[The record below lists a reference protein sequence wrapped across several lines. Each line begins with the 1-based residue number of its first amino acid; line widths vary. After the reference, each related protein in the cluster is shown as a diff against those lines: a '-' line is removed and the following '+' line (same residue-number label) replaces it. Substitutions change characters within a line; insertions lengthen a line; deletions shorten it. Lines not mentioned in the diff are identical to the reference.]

1 MADLPPLPRILCLG
15 SIGRDVRALQRALQ
29 AAGVRSDPPTAK
41 PSTARGVQLL
51 NSVKEASADT
61 TRRKIAKA
69 AHTGYINRDE
79 VHYTQQAGTRM
90 EGITQERRAARLPRF
105 ADCSS
110 FVIWCYWAANAPD
123 PNGTA
128 HGGWSGSILTKGREI
143 KIRAAAVGDIAFY
156 GRSRSDVGHVT
167 VYVGNGRCVSHG
179 QESGPM
185 LYPLDYDRA
194 APAACSWS
202 RPT

>member
-41 PSTARGVQLL
+41 PSTFDNETDDEVRTFQKRNHLSVDGEVGEHTYGALASFYDARGVQLL

-61 TRRKIAKA
+61 TRWKIAKA

-123 PNGTA
+123 PTEPLTA
-128 HGGWSGSILTKGREI
+128 
-143 KIRAAAVGDIAFY
+143 A
-156 GRSRSDVGHVT
+156 
-167 VYVGNGRCVSHG
+167 
-179 QESGPM
+179 GPD
-185 LYPLDYDRA
+185 P
-194 APAACSWS
+194 C
-202 RPT
+202 

>member
-1 MADLPPLPRILCLG
+1 M
-15 SIGRDVRALQRALQ
+15 
-29 AAGVRSDPPTAK
+29 
-41 PSTARGVQLL
+41 
-51 NSVKEASADT
+51 
-61 TRRKIAKA
+61 
-69 AHTGYINRDE
+69 
-79 VHYTQQAGTRM
+79 
-90 EGITQERRAARLPRF
+90 
-105 ADCSS
+105 
-110 FVIWCYWAANAPD
+110 
-123 PNGTA
+123 
-128 HGGWSGSILTKGREI
+128 LTKGREI